1 MRDYRRLSVWSK
13 AHELALMTYR
23 LTNDFPDAE
32 RFGLTSQMRRAAV
45 SIASNIAEGY
55 GRGTDRDFARFLNIA
70 SGSNC
75 ELEYQ
80 LLLAVDLGYIRE
92 EETEQH
98 RAACRE
104 VRQMLAGLLNK
115 LAADC

>member
-1 MRDYRRLSVWSK
+1 MKDYRRLTVWSK

-23 LTNDFPDAE
+23 MTNGFPNEE

-45 SIASNIAEGY
+45 SVASNIVEGY
-55 GRGTDRDFARFLNIA
+55 GRGTDREFARFLHIA

-80 LLLAVDLGYIRE
+80 FLLAGDLGYIRQE
-92 EETEQH
+92 DTE
-98 RAACRE
+98 RPKAACRE

-115 LAADC
+115 LAAGS